1 MTGDDVLTALREHKT
16 ALARRFGVAEISLF
30 GSFARGDAGADSD
43 IDILVRFDGPA
54 TATRYFG
61 AQFYI
66 EDLLGRPVDLVTDK
80 ALRAEFRPYVE
91 REWRCY
97 IHDMI
102 RSCEKVGT
110 WTRGLDRDAFIA
122 DDMLRDAVLRNL
134 QLIGKAAARVPDAIR
149 KAHPE
154 IPWRAV
160 AAIRN
165 RLARGYPGP
174 DIDALWPVVRDDI
187 PALPPALRRLPAAHE
202 PPS

>member
-1 MTGDDVLTALREHKT
+1 MSDKSG
-16 ALARRFGVAEISLF
+16 IS
-30 GSFARGDAGADSD
+30 
-43 IDILVRFDGPA
+43 
-54 TATRYFG
+54 
-61 AQFYI
+61 
-66 EDLLGRPVDLVTDK
+66 
-80 ALRAEFRPYVE
+80 

-102 RSCEKVGT
+102 GFCEKVGIY
-110 WTRGLDRDAFIA
+110 TRGLDRDAFIA
-122 DDMLRDAVLRNL
+122 NDMIYDATLRNL
-134 QLIGKAAARVPDAIR
+134 ELIGKAAARVPEAIR

-165 RLARGYPGP
+165 RLARGYPRP